1 VRLNLLGL
9 VSGHERFDELEP
21 VTSCRR
27 GGSCDTPKVVLE
39 TRQMAFDAEKFLNTP
54 MFALDQLGVFS
65 SVADFLTFSED
76 HIAYQKLAA
85 LQGVEQK
92 VADSDLEE
100 PEVFSYREHVLDSID
115 FRFDVALPMR
125 VRYAALT
132 AFTST
137 IEWSMTVL
145 KPSFHVA
152 RPPKGT
158 ALAIHLLT
166 VFADCC
172 DMPLTHQIRCLEF
185 LIWVRNSIMHNAG
198 VLKGYKYEQQV
209 RASISAYH
217 PNFTISNW
225 HYIGDTV
232 EIKRGALE
240 PLIESWSEIIRELYT
255 VAAKKKLLLF

>member
-1 VRLNLLGL
+1 MFAAKPAAAIRFPNYTLDFLPPRLAL
-9 VSGHERFDELEP
+9 VVFVETFS
-21 VTSCRR
+21 
-27 GGSCDTPKVVLE
+27 E

-54 MFALDQLGVFS
+54 RFALDQLGVLS
-65 SVADFLTFSED
+65 NVADFLTFSED
-76 HIAYQKLAA
+76 NIAHQKAVA
-85 LQGVEQK
+85 LQGVEK
-92 VADSDLEE
+92 DVADAGLEK
-100 PEVFSYREHVLDSID
+100 PEVFSYREHLLHNID

-145 KPSFHVA
+145 KPSFHVTQ
-152 RPPKGT
+152 PPKRT

-166 VFADCC
+166 VFAERC
-172 DMPLTHQIRCLEF
+172 DLPLTHQIRYLEF

-198 VLKGYKYEQQV
+198 ALKGYKHEPDI
-209 RASISAYH
+209 RASISAYQ

-255 VAAKKKLLLF
+255 VATKRKLLLF

>member
-1 VRLNLLGL
+1 
-9 VSGHERFDELEP
+9 
-21 VTSCRR
+21 
-27 GGSCDTPKVVLE
+27 
-39 TRQMAFDAEKFLNTP
+39 MAFDAEKFLNTP